1 MEKEATARIKINKL
15 LEGAGWRFFDSEQ
28 KKANIQLEIN
38 VKITQKD
45 IDALGDNFEK
55 RSNGFIDFLLLNEK
69 GFPFVVLEAKAEHLH
84 PLVGKEQARKYA
96 KSLNCRFIILS
107 NGNLHYLWDLERGNP
122 NQVTSLPSPES
133 FQTYQKD
140 SAPDTE
146 KLISEKVLVDYV
158 ALTQL
163 PDYASNAAWKNESER
178 KKFIEANSLRFLRP
192 YQLRA
197 ITAIQE
203 SVKRGRDR
211 FLLEMA
217 TGTGKTLTS
226 AAIIKLFLKSGNAL
240 RVLFLVDRLELE
252 DQANKAFTKILKND
266 FKSVIYKENR
276 DDWRH
281 AEIVV
286 TTVQSLLFNN
296 KYQRLFCPT
305 DFDLVISDEAHR
317 SIGGNA
323 RAVFD
328 YFIGYK
334 LGLTATPKDYL
345 KKFNEKGPTTRD
357 PRETERRLLED
368 TYRTFGCDDGQPTFR
383 YSLLDGVKD
392 GFLINPIVVD
402 ARSQITTQLL
412 SDEGFT
418 ASFKDDEG
426 DEQES
431 TYTGRDFEKKFY
443 AEGTNEIFCKT
454 FLEHALRDPITSEI
468 GKSIIFAVSQKHAT
482 KLVQILNLMA
492 DKMYPGKYQSD
503 FAIQVT
509 SQIPDAQQFT
519 INFTNNNLNGSAN
532 FNPNYKTSKSRV
544 CVTVGMMTTGY
555 DCPDILNLGLFRPI
569 FSPTDFIQIKGRGTR
584 KHDFRTELFDESLKQ
599 SVTHPEKTQFKLF
612 DFFANCEY
620 FEEKFKYD
628 EVLKLPVKPTEKKL
642 KPEDDVNKPPTKTS
656 TYIHGGEDIMDTIK
670 VQTIGV
676 DGMKIDRM
684 FYDTFADTIKRDKF
698 IVECVEAGKWNLV
711 IDYISKE
718 FFAKEGDKYSLEKLR
733 RASGVDRRISLREIL
748 EQIFG
753 LIPRFKSKDELLE
766 EEFNKFVADYKP
778 EEPEIIP
785 ALKMF
790 FKAYVTSDQIR
801 SIIESGELVA
811 LATNPSFSTTD
822 YRKVPEKYRRII
834 PEYVKDYVPLN
845 QFAA

>member
-15 LEGAGWRFFDSEQ
+15 LEDAGWRFFDSE
-28 KKANIQLEIN
+28 KGRANIQLEIN

-69 GFPFVVLEAKAEHLH
+69 GFPFVIVEAKAEHLN

-96 KSLNCRFIILS
+96 KSLNCRFVILS

-133 FQTYQKD
+133 FQAYQKG
-140 SAPDTE
+140 SAPNTD
-146 KLISEKVLVDYV
+146 KLISEKVADDYV

-163 PDYASNAAWKNESER
+163 PDYASNAAWKNEVEK
-178 KKFIEANSLRFLRP
+178 KKFIESNSLRFLRP

-197 ITAIQE
+197 ITAIQD

-226 AAIIKLFLKSGNAL
+226 AAIIKLFLKSGNAR

-252 DQANKAFTKILKND
+252 DQANKAFIKILKND

-281 AEIVV
+281 GEVVV

-412 SDEGFT
+412 SDQGFI

-426 DEQES
+426 DEQEA

-443 AEGTNEIFCKT
+443 AEGSNEIFCKT

-482 KLVQILNLMA
+482 KLVQILNQMA
-492 DKMYPGKYQSD
+492 DRMYPGKYQSD

-532 FNPNYKTSKSRV
+532 FNSNYKTSKSRV

-555 DCPDILNLGLFRPI
+555 DCPDILNIGLFRPI

-584 KHDFRTELFDESLKQ
+584 KHDFRTDLFDESLKQ
-599 SVTHPEKTQFKLF
+599 SVIHPEKTKFKLF

-628 EVLKLPVKPTEKKL
+628 EVLKLPSKPAEKK
-642 KPEDDVNKPPTKTS
+642 PPSEVGTNKPPTRGA
-656 TYIHGGEDIMDTIK
+656 TYIHGGGDIIDTI
-670 VQTIGV
+670 VEQPIG
-676 DGMKIDRM
+676 DEGMKIDRM
-684 FYDTFADTIKRDKF
+684 FYDTFADTIKRNKF
-698 IVECVEAGKWNLV
+698 IVECVEERKWDLV
-711 IDYISKE
+711 IDYLNKE
-718 FFAKEGDKYSLEKLR
+718 FFPKEADKYSLEKLR

-790 FKAYVTSDQIR
+790 FKAYVTSEQVR

-822 YRKVPEKYRRII
+822 YRKVPEKYRKII

>member
-1 MEKEATARIKINKL
+1 M
-15 LEGAGWRFFDSEQ
+15 
-28 KKANIQLEIN
+28 
-38 VKITQKD
+38 
-45 IDALGDNFEK
+45 
-55 RSNGFIDFLLLNEK
+55 
-69 GFPFVVLEAKAEHLH
+69 
-84 PLVGKEQARKYA
+84 
-96 KSLNCRFIILS
+96 
-107 NGNLHYLWDLERGNP
+107 
-122 NQVTSLPSPES
+122 
-133 FQTYQKD
+133 
-140 SAPDTE
+140 
-146 KLISEKVLVDYV
+146 
-158 ALTQL
+158 
-163 PDYASNAAWKNESER
+163 
-178 KKFIEANSLRFLRP
+178 
-192 YQLRA
+192 
-197 ITAIQE
+197 
-203 SVKRGRDR
+203 
-211 FLLEMA
+211 
-217 TGTGKTLTS
+217 
-226 AAIIKLFLKSGNAL
+226 
-240 RVLFLVDRLELE
+240 VDRLELE

-392 GFLINPIVVD
+392 GFLINPVVVD
-402 ARSQITTQLL
+402 ARSQVTTQLL
-412 SDEGFT
+412 SDKGFI

-426 DEQES
+426 DEQET
-431 TYTGRDFEKKFY
+431 TYTGRDFEKNFY

-492 DKMYPGKYQSD
+492 DRMYPGKYQSD

-628 EVLKLPVKPTEKKL
+628 EVLKLPVKPAEKKPE
-642 KPEDDVNKPPTKTS
+642 PEDDANKPPTKRT
-656 TYIHGGEDIMDTIK
+656 TYIHGGGDIIDTII
-670 VQTIGV
+670 VQPIGV

-684 FYDTFADTIKRDKF
+684 FYDTFADTIKRNKF
-698 IVECVEAGKWNLV
+698 IVECVEAGKWDLV

-778 EEPEIIP
+778 EEAEIIP

-822 YRKVPEKYRRII
+822 YRKVPEKYRKII
-834 PEYVKDYVPLN
+834 PEYIKDYVPLN